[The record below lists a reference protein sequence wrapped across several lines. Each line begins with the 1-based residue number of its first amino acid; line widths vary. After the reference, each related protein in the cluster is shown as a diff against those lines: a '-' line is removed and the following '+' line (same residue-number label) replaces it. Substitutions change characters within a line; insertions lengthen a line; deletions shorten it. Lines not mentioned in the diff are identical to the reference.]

1 MRINEAAERAGVTPK
16 NIRFYEEE
24 GLLHPAREKGNR
36 YRDYSPEDVA
46 LIKRIRLLRTL
57 DVPLAEIR
65 AMENGGQSLQTA
77 LARHMALLESRRRSL
92 ELAAGLCQMLSQS
105 GQTMDTLDADACL
118 AELEEH
124 QRKGVHFMDVKK
136 KDNKNQKR
144 MSAALGA
151 VIFAVMMAFLL
162 GTMVWAFAVDPAGAP
177 PLPIYLFFIIIP
189 ASLIIGVFAALY
201 LRFKEI
207 KGGEEDAYRDY

>member
-16 NIRFYEEE
+16 NIRFYEEA

-57 DVPLAEIR
+57 DMPLAEIR
-65 AMENGGQSLQTA
+65 AMKNGEQSLQTA
-77 LARHMALLESRRRSL
+77 LARHMALLESRRRSMA
-92 ELAAGLCQMLSQS
+92 LAAELCQTLSGS
-105 GQTMDTLDADACL
+105 GQTLDTLNADACL

-124 QRKGVHFMDVKK
+124 QKKGVHFVDIRK

-144 MSAALGA
+144 MGAALGA
-151 VIFAVMMAFLL
+151 VIFAVIMAFLL

-177 PLPIYLFFIIIP
+177 PLPIYLFFVVLP
-189 ASLIIGVFAALY
+189 AALIIGVFAALY